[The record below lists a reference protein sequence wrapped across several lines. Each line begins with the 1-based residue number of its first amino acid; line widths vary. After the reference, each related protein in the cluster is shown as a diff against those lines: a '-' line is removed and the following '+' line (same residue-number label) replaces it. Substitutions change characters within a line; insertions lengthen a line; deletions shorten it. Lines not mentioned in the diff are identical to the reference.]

1 MSEKNLEKEDH
12 LHNWVW
18 SLQKGDK
25 VWIAVEEKIALS
37 EQFYLELYEQSG
49 PCELIGCDE
58 IFSPYKF
65 EVVNNWTLKSGN
77 TESHIV
83 AFSYTNKNKFGKIVF
98 AYECNTR
105 DLVSLFAHV
114 RGPDIVL
121 CTRTFRTKEECCNFC
136 NNYIRMNHTPEKC
149 DSILESLKF
158 ITKRVEGI
166 KKDCLEND

>member
-1 MSEKNLEKEDH
+1 MSEKNLEKEDC

-18 SLQKGDK
+18 SLKKGDK
-25 VWIAVEEKIALS
+25 VWIAVEENIALS
-37 EQFYLELYEQSG
+37 EQFQMELYEQSG
-49 PCELIGCDE
+49 PYEWIGCDE
-58 IFSPYKF
+58 IFSPYEF
-65 EVVNNWTLKSGN
+65 EVVNNWTLKSGD

-83 AFSYTNKNKFGKIVF
+83 AFSYTINKKFGKIVF

-105 DLVSLFAHV
+105 DLDSLFARV

-136 NNYIRMNHTPEKC
+136 NNYVSMNYTPEKC

-158 ITKRVEGI
+158 MTKRVEGI
-166 KKDCLEND
+166 KKVSLEND